1 MGLKLKD
8 LAGGVIGVDTAIFI
22 YFIEEHPDYLPVL
35 LPLFEQV
42 ARGDRT
48 IVTSG
53 ITLLEVLV
61 VPLRIGNLPL
71 AERYELLLTR
81 SRGVDFVD
89 VSREQL
95 RTAAQLRALYDVRT
109 PDALQ
114 LAAAL
119 SRECVTFLTNDR
131 RLPELPG
138 LRVLQLG
145 DCVA

>member
-8 LAGGVIGVDTAIFI
+8 LSGTVVGVDTAIFI
-22 YFIEEHPDYLPVL
+22 YFIEEHPAYLPVL
-35 LPLFEQV
+35 LPLFDEV
-42 ARGDRT
+42 AAGKRT

-61 VPLRIGNLPL
+61 VPLRVGSLAL
-71 AERYELLLTR
+71 AERYETLLTR

-119 SRECVTFLTNDR
+119 SRECATFLTNDR
-131 RLPELPG
+131 PLPQFPG

-145 DCVA
+145 ECLT